1 MIDISNIET
10 CGWEAAIR
18 GMRNSYASW
27 DKSDSEYEELTQI
40 TPDGRGVVKTGE
52 KRFHL
57 GPNDLILATKL
68 ARAGGAEAKFRR
80 MIHVSFDILAPLYW
94 WKEFD
99 TYKVGIVS
107 NSTSTM
113 HSIMKKEFIPDDFSH
128 EHLFELRKIESPV
141 AINVNG
147 EECYYSPKYFI
158 TMTCEM
164 MNFYR
169 KLYLETED
177 PKLKKE
183 YWWQIIQLLPS
194 SYNQLR
200 TVDLNYEV
208 LSHMVKDRQNHKLDE
223 WKTFCNFIRNNLP
236 YADELIFP
244 YVKRDQCAG
253 N

>member
-1 MIDISNIET
+1 MIDISKIET
-10 CGWEAAIR
+10 SGWAAAIR

-27 DKSDSEYEELTQI
+27 DKSDSVYIPYGEELNVEQPGMMFLI
-40 TPDGRGVVKTGE
+40 
-52 KRFHL
+52 
-57 GPNDLILATKL
+57 GPNDLKL
-68 ARAGGAEAKFRR
+68 ASHLANLGGSEAKFRR
-80 MIHVSFDILAPLYW
+80 MIHASFDILAPLYW

-99 TYKVGIVS
+99 TYKVGTVA

-113 HSIMKKEFIPDDFSH
+113 HSIMKKEFTPDDFSH
-128 EHLFELRKIESPV
+128 EHLFVLRKIESPV
-141 AINVNG
+141 AIHVNG
-147 EECYYSPKYFI
+147 EECYYSPKFFI

-194 SYNQLR
+194 SYNQKR
-200 TVDLNYEV
+200 TIDLNYEV
-208 LSHMVKDRQNHKLDE
+208 LSHIVKDRLYHKLDE
-223 WKTFCNFIRNNLP
+223 WQEFCRKILANMP
-236 YADELIFP
+236 YARELIF
-244 YVKRDQCAG
+244 D